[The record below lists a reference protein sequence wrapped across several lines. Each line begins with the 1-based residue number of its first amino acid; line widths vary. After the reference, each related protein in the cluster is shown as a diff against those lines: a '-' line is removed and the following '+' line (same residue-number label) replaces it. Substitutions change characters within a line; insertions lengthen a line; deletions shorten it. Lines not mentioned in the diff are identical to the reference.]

1 MTTETTITIRNRFDG
16 SVMHEVSASSLRDAV
31 IQLAAMY
38 ANLSGADLSGADLRY
53 ANLSGANLSGANL
66 SRANLRYANLGGA
79 DLSETNLSGADLSET
94 NLSGADLSGADL
106 RYANLSGVNLG
117 GARNAPLVIFGLR
130 WTVIIN
136 GLGNMQ
142 IGCQSH
148 EVERWRGFTDRQI
161 AAMHSSAL
169 DFWNQHKPMLM
180 ALCDSYKH

>member
-53 ANLSGANLSGANL
+53 ANLSGANL
-66 SRANLRYANLGGA
+66 
-79 DLSETNLSGADLSET
+79 
-94 NLSGADLSGADL
+94 
-106 RYANLSGVNLG
+106 G

-148 EVERWRGFTDRQI
+148 KVERWRGFTDRQI